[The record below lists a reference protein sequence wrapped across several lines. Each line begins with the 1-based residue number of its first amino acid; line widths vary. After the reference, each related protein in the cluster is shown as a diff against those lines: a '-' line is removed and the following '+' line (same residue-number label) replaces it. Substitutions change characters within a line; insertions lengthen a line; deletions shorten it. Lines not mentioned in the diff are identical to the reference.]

1 MKKISHNQV
10 DTVGDLSD
18 KEKPHRENVWCKKYS
33 YYIDLDACRARSRQ
47 QKSCRRCYASL
58 IQVPLPF

>member
-1 MKKISHNQV
+1 MKKIPQPDI
-10 DTVGDLSD
+10 DTVGDISAT
-18 KEKPHRENVWCKKYS
+18 EKQSRENVWCAKYS
-33 YYIDLDACRARSRQ
+33 YFIDLEACRARARQ